1 MTLYTTTLAC
11 GCVLEVDWD
20 GVHPAYVA
28 AQPSTCD
35 MHKEAHQAAQ
45 DAQCRRE
52 IQLCEQ
58 KLAELRRS
66 IISTGSDAAKRV

>member
-1 MTLYTTTLAC
+1 MTLYTTTLEC
-11 GCVLEVDWD
+11 GCRMQIDWD

-35 MHKEAHQAAQ
+35 VHKEAARDAA

-66 IISTGSDAAKRV
+66 IIRGGSDAALV